1 MLPRPAGG
9 IGCLLPPRP
18 ARGSRRPDAAHA
30 LPGDRAA
37 SMLPRPA
44 GDRPPRCCHALPVI
58 GCLLLPRPAGDR
70 PPRCCHALP
79 GDRLPAAGHALP
91 VIRSAPAMQRSA
103 ATPPRCAAHPPRASP
118 CSNPTGCSY
127 PAPAPCPA
135 PPTPQPLWG
144 SPALRTPRALHPRR
158 NPYGVAAPAPCA
170 PCIMRP
176 ASPHVATLRVAL
188 ILRLRH
194 GPHPG
199 SARLPRPPHALR
211 PQSHALR
218 DSLVSI
224 RYCRSKRARAVAPSP
239 DFR

>member
-1 MLPRPAGG
+1 MLPRPGGGSAAPMLAACCRRALPVGSAACCRRALPGDRAAPMLPRPAGDRPPP
-9 IGCLLPPRP
+9 CCPRP

-30 LPGDRAA
+30 L
-37 SMLPRPA
+37 S
-44 GDRPPRCCHALPVI
+44 VI
-58 GCLLLPRPAGDR
+58 GCQLLA
-70 PPRCCHALP
+70 
-79 GDRLPAAGHALP
+79 
-91 VIRSAPAMQRSA
+91 IRSAPCRAALRRHA
-103 ATPPRCAAHPPRASP
+103 ATLRCAPAPRLPP

-127 PAPAPCPA
+127 PARPLPCPA

-170 PCIMRP
+170 LCIMRP

-211 PQSHALR
+211 PQAHALR
-218 DSLVSI
+218 DSPVST
-224 RYCRSKRARAVAPSP
+224 KVL
-239 DFR
+239 

>member
-1 MLPRPAGG
+1 MLPRPDGDR
-9 IGCLLPPRP
+9 LPAAATPCRWDRPPRCCPRP

-30 LPGDRAA
+30 LPVIAPPRCCHALPGDRAA
-37 SMLPRPA
+37 PMLPRPA
-44 GDRPPRCCHALPVI
+44 GDRPPRCC
-58 GCLLLPRPAGDR
+58 PRPA
-70 PPRCCHALP
+70 
-79 GDRLPAAGHALP
+79 GDRLPAAGDTLRPLP
-91 VIRSAPAMQRSA
+91 CSAP
-103 ATPPRCAAHPPRASP
+103 PPRCAAHPPRVSP

-127 PAPAPCPA
+127 PARPLPCPA

-170 PCIMRP
+170 LCIMRP

-218 DSLVSI
+218 NSPVST
-224 RYCRSKRARAVAPSP
+224 KVL
-239 DFR
+239 